1 MTSVQCSEQCTDHP
15 QVAQDDTESAIYLNG
30 LIAGIKA
37 KTRVKVPDPFTIAR
51 MSAQQANFFDQVTQ
65 YFGEAA
71 QFTNLPKGL
80 LEQIRVCNSVYRF
93 DFPLRRNT
101 GEIEVIRAWR
111 VEHSQHKMP
120 VKGGIRYSPDV
131 YEEEVMALAALMT
144 YKCAIVDVPFGGAK
158 GGIKI
163 EPKDYSLDELERIT
177 RRYAAELTKKG
188 FLGPGVDVPA
198 PDYGTGEREMAWI
211 ADTYATLNP
220 GQLDALG
227 CVTGKP
233 ITQGGVRGRKEATG
247 RGLYFALREACNEP
261 DEMKRLGLPLGLAG
275 KRIIVQGL
283 GNVGYHAAKF
293 CREGGGVITA
303 IAEREGAITNP
314 KGLNEDEV
322 FNHRKASGSILN
334 FPGATNIADSKAAL
348 ELECDVLLPA
358 ALESVFTG
366 ENAPRI
372 KAKIILEGANGPTTP
387 EADPVFRQK
396 GILVIPDIY
405 CNAGGVTVSYF
416 EWLKN
421 LSHVRFGRMQKRH
434 EQANELNMLRA
445 IEDATGKKFSET
457 ERSAFAKGP
466 DEQDLVN
473 SGLEETMIA
482 AFHELLTARRQTASI
497 PDLRIAA
504 FFIAIQKVA
513 RSYVEMGI
521 FP

>member
-1 MTSVQCSEQCTDHP
+1 MAT
-15 QVAQDDTESAIYLNG
+15 
-30 LIAGIKA
+30 
-37 KTRVKVPDPFTIAR
+37 
-51 MSAQQANFFDQVTQ
+51 QANFFDQVTE
-65 YFGEAA
+65 YFNEAA
-71 QFTNLPKGL
+71 KFTNYSKGL

-93 DFPLRRNT
+93 DFPLRRNN
-101 GEIEVIRAWR
+101 GDIEVIHAWR

-120 VKGGIRYSPDV
+120 VKGGIRYSEGV

-177 RRYAAELTKKG
+177 RRYAVELTRKG

-233 ITQGGVRGRKEATG
+233 VTQGGVRGRKEATG
-247 RGLYFALREACNEP
+247 RGLFFALREAVN
-261 DEMKRLGLPLGLAG
+261 DASEMKRLGLPLGMDG

-293 CREGGGVITA
+293 CREGGGLVTV
-303 IAEREGAITNP
+303 IAEREGAISNP
-314 KGLNEDEV
+314 KGLNEDDV

-334 FPGATNIADSKAAL
+334 FPGATNITDTNAAL
-348 ELECDVLLPA
+348 ELDCDVLLPA
-358 ALESVFTG
+358 ALEGVFTAD
-366 ENAPRI
+366 NAPRI
-372 KAKIILEGANGPTTP
+372 KARIILEGANGPTTP
-387 EADPVFRQK
+387 EADPIFRQK

-434 EQANELNMLRA
+434 EQANELAMLKA
-445 IEDATGKKFSET
+445 IEQSTGRKFSDT
-457 ERSAFAKGP
+457 ERAAFAKGP

-482 AFHELLTARRQTASI
+482 AFHELLKIQRDTAGV

-504 FFIAIQKVA
+504 FLNAIHKVA
-513 RSYVEMGI
+513 RSYSELGI